1 MAEPYR
7 YAGWL
12 LRNDASARARDKEGM
27 IFVRKRGKTGVL
39 IIAELFTGR
48 LRWGRPCPVG
58 RRQVSPMG

>member
-39 IIAELFTGR
+39 IIAELFTGG
-48 LRWGRPCPVG
+48 LRWGSPCLVG
-58 RRQVSPMG
+58 RGRVSLLG